1 MLKEL
6 LIKDFAIINEVNIQ
20 FQDKMTAMTGETGA
34 GKSII
39 IDALGLLTGGR
50 GSSEFIRTGAEK
62 AVIQGLFDISKNKDT
77 QAILNEQD
85 IDFSDK
91 MLVLKRDFS
100 ANGRNVCRANGEL
113 ISLAVLAEI
122 GQTLV
127 DIHGQNQSQSLLQ
140 EENHLTI
147 LDKFAGSELEQ
158 LKSKYFSVFQE
169 YKSAQQKLRNIQKN
183 AQELAQRRDMLTF
196 QISEITEAQL
206 LPNEESELEEQRD
219 QLANYE
225 KISSALRDAYDQLS
239 GNIVDNTGGVME
251 ELNSI
256 ADYDS
261 DFKQVGDTVT
271 ESYYNLQDSMS
282 TISRLLDGLDY
293 NPQRLDEIEKRLQ
306 LFQNLEKKYGP
317 TINDV
322 IEFGEKAQTELD
334 DILDENSSPEILEEQ
349 IEQLT
354 TKLTDMA
361 KQIHTKRQ
369 AIATNLSRQ
378 IKEQLNDLYMEK
390 TEFRVNFEV
399 ADDFIETGKDLVN
412 FELKTN
418 PGEDFKSLAKIA
430 SGGELSRIMLALEVI
445 TSQALNI
452 STIVFDEIDTG
463 VSGRVAQA
471 IANKIYLI
479 AQKIQVLCITHL
491 PQVAAMSNI
500 QLYIKK
506 TATTDSTTT
515 AVANLNDEQRIDV
528 IAQMLSGTKVTDL
541 TINNAKE
548 LLDLAHQKQ
557 NELIS

>member
-77 QAILNEQD
+77 QAILKEQD
-85 IDFSDK
+85 IDFSDE

-256 ADYDS
+256 ADYDA

-282 TISRLLDGLDY
+282 TISQLLDGLDY

-322 IEFGEKAQTELD
+322 IEFGEKAQAELD
-334 DILDENSSPEILEEQ
+334 DILDENSSPEILEEE

-354 TKLTDMA
+354 TKLTGLA
-361 KQIHTKRQ
+361 KQIHTERQ
-369 AIATNLSRQ
+369 TIATNLSRQ

-491 PQVAAMSNI
+491 PQVAAMSNV